1 MPPQTLPYALRR
13 LEGQTVSI
21 ALRDGSRLDD
31 CELVSVAGRRRGGSI
46 WLLVGGD
53 DHIVAVDDVLT
64 VDGAGELPSTSGTDA
79 GSPRDGYPPG

>member
-1 MPPQTLPYALRR
+1 LPPHTLPYALRR
-13 LEGQTVSI
+13 LEGRTVSV
-21 ALRDGSRLDD
+21 ALRDGSRLED

-64 VDGAGELPSTSGTDA
+64 VDGVEELSVTGASAPG
-79 GSPRDGYPPG
+79 GYPPG

>member
-1 MPPQTLPYALRR
+1 MPPHTLPYALRR
-13 LEGQTVSI
+13 LEGRTVSV

-64 VDGAGELPSTSGTDA
+64 VDGMDELASVAAGGAAPG
-79 GSPRDGYPPG
+79 RYPPD